1 MDTTP
6 TDTTSSDTPDST
18 ILPSG
23 TPSDSNSSSS
33 EENSFRLFNMED
45 KETRY
50 RLKVLAEALWK
61 EGYRPISRDVRD
73 GRSSILDEE
82 IERILSGES
91 DALMRNHVQELM
103 NRMPEIIMSASTK
116 VQGIFGIV
124 VSNRF

>member
-1 MDTTP
+1 MDTTE